1 MTAELQELLT
11 DLTESNWAPE
21 PSRRLAR
28 GIEERIV
35 AHIPSRLRIALGPD
49 EAAQIAR
56 VVAWERCKQ
65 LAADPPQ
72 GGPSWGY
79 LANKVRWRLAD
90 AVRANTLRSRRHPLT
105 QYVPEQQDTTGP
117 SELGTLLDEIVV
129 ELSHQGLPMAQAR
142 RYVVIAAE
150 GPRFERSSIVA
161 RLIACGATRAQG
173 EGFAWLLRGG
183 AAKPSALARLA
194 AGHSPSEIFRDPV
207 VCRWLLAAT
216 GLDPH
221 FSGGRSGL
229 GRNAG
234 VAWRTEL
241 AGPGLARTA

>member
-1 MTAELQELLT
+1 MTVELQELLT
-11 DLTESNWAPE
+11 DLADSSWAPD

-35 AHIPSRLRIALGPD
+35 AHIPSRLRMALGAD

-56 VVAWERCKQ
+56 LVAWERCKQ

-72 GGPSWGY
+72 DGPSWGY

-105 QYVPEQQDTTGP
+105 QHLPEQQDTTGP
-117 SELGTLLDEIVV
+117 SELGTLLDEIAI
-129 ELSHQGLPMAQAR
+129 ELSRQGLPMAQAR
-142 RYVVIAAE
+142 RYIVIASE

-161 RLIACGATRAQG
+161 RLIAAGATRAQG

-183 AAKPSALARLA
+183 AAKPAALARLA
-194 AGHSPSEIFRDPV
+194 AGHAPSEIFRDPV
-207 VCRWLLAAT
+207 VRRWFLAAA

-221 FSGGRSGL
+221 FSAGRSGL
-229 GRNAG
+229 GRSAG
-234 VAWRTEL
+234 VAWRTEPT
-241 AGPGLARTA
+241 GPGLARTA